1 MCVLCGEFVSNPHW
15 TDRKHED
22 AVREGRIS
30 EGEYQ
35 MMRRR
40 GRIQRAALVGGV
52 LSHYGLRLS
61 DWSGAK
67 YMLRDGKGR
76 SEIVGDLGGV
86 WMAAEKLLGYAP
98 DPLDPALIGKM
109 RCG

>member
-1 MCVLCGEFVSNPHW
+1 MCVLCGEFVSSPHW
-15 TDRKHED
+15 TDRKFED

-40 GRIQRAALVGGV
+40 GRIERARLVGEI
-52 LSHYGLRLS
+52 LSHYRLKLD
-61 DWSGAK
+61 DWSGTK
-67 YMLRDGKGR
+67 YILRDGKGR

-86 WMAAEKLLGYAP
+86 WTAAQKLLTDAP
-98 DPLDPALIGKM
+98 DPLDPKFIEKM
-109 RCG
+109 KSA

>member
-1 MCVLCGEFVSNPHW
+1 MCVLCGEFVSSPHW

-22 AVREGRIS
+22 AVREGLIS

-40 GRIQRAALVGGV
+40 GRIQRAALVGEV

-67 YMLRDGKGR
+67 YILRDSKGR
-76 SEIVGDLGGV
+76 AEIVGDLGGV
-86 WMAAEKLLGYAP
+86 WTAAGKLLGSAP
-98 DPLDPALIGKM
+98 DPLDPKLIEKM
-109 RCG
+109 KSA

>member
-15 TDRKHED
+15 TDRKFED
-22 AVREGRIS
+22 AVRSGRIS

-40 GRIQRAALVGGV
+40 GRIRRASLVGEV

-61 DWSGAK
+61 DWSGTK
-67 YMLRDGKGR
+67 YILRDGKGR

-86 WMAAEKLLGYAP
+86 WMAAERMLGYAP
-98 DPLDPALIGKM
+98 DPLDPAFIEKM
-109 RCG
+109 KSV

>member
-1 MCVLCGEFVSNPHW
+1 MCVLCGEFVSGPHW

-35 MMRRR
+35 TLRRR
-40 GRIQRAALVGGV
+40 GRIGRATMVSGILKN
-52 LSHYGLRLS
+52 YGLRL
-61 DWSGAK
+61 DEWSGAQ
-67 YMLRDGKGR
+67 YVLRDGKGR

-86 WMAAEKLLGYAP
+86 WAAAEKLLGRAP
-98 DPLDPALIGKM
+98 DPLDPELLERLGS
-109 RCG
+109 